1 MRASDLILYI
11 LQHRPLPTTKLVKLL
26 YLVDL
31 AWVQLTG
38 KPLTN
43 LPYSWHLRGP
53 YCDEIETALWDLE
66 DERAV
71 TVTSG
76 TTQDGYDYTLY
87 TAATAL
93 ADHVD
98 PDVEKVVRYI
108 VRRFSDMKLQSLLGY
123 VYATPPMAQVQTRGE
138 RFVKLDLKLDSK
150 RRFSRDDVR
159 SILDQ
164 QLAADTAKR
173 VPGDEVMNKLGIN

>member
-1 MRASDLILYI
+1 MLASDLILYI

-38 KPLTN
+38 KPLTD
-43 LPYSWHLRGP
+43 LPYIWHLRGP
-53 YCDEIETALWDLE
+53 YCDEIEAALWDLE

-71 TVTSG
+71 TIQSG
-76 TTQDGYDYTLY
+76 TTQDRHDYTLY
-87 TAATAL
+87 LAAAGPREP
-93 ADHVD
+93 VD

-108 VRRFSDMKLQSLLGY
+108 VRRFSCMKLQRLLDY
-123 VYATPPMAQVQTRGE
+123 VYATPPMAHVRTSGK
-138 RFVKLDLKLDSK
+138 RFEKLDLKLDPK
-150 RRFSRDDVR
+150 LQINRNDVMA
-159 SILDQ
+159 ILDQ

-173 VPGDEVMNKLGIN
+173 VPGDEVLNKLGLN

>member
-1 MRASDLILYI
+1 M
-11 LQHRPLPTTKLVKLL
+11 
-26 YLVDL
+26 
-31 AWVQLTG
+31 
-38 KPLTN
+38 
-43 LPYSWHLRGP
+43 
-53 YCDEIETALWDLE
+53 
-66 DERAV
+66 
-71 TVTSG
+71 
-76 TTQDGYDYTLY
+76 
-87 TAATAL
+87 
-93 ADHVD
+93 
-98 PDVEKVVRYI
+98 RYI

-173 VPGDEVMNKLGIN
+173 VPGDEVMNKLGID

>member
-43 LPYSWHLRGP
+43 LPYIWHLRGP
-53 YCDEIETALWDLE
+53 CCDEIEAALWDLE

-76 TTQDGYDYTLY
+76 TTQDGYAAQAISRGPANRPFRQSRKKRAIDTLRR
-87 TAATAL
+87 AVHDNAT
-93 ADHVD
+93 
-98 PDVEKVVRYI
+98 R
-108 VRRFSDMKLQSLLGY
+108 
-123 VYATPPMAQVQTRGE
+123 
-138 RFVKLDLKLDSK
+138 DS
-150 RRFSRDDVR
+150 
-159 SILDQ
+159 
-164 QLAADTAKR
+164 
-173 VPGDEVMNKLGIN
+173 